1 MIDKLCIGEVEEIM
15 IEEGDTIKNAPILNV
30 IVQLYNSLA
39 NDDLLKVIE
48 LLIIIVRFKL
58 SKIFYV

>member
-30 IVQLYNSLA
+30 IVSIYNTLG
-39 NDDLLKVIE
+39 NDDLLKVRWQFE
-48 LLIIIVRFKL
+48 LFLL
-58 SKIFYV
+58 N